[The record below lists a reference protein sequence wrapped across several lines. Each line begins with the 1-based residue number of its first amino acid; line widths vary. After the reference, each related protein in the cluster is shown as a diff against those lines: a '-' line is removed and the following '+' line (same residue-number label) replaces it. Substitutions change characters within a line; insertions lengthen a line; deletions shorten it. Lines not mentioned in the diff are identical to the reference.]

1 MGLELLIEI
10 GTEEIPARFSPP
22 ALKQM
27 RKLMEEKLRAFRI
40 QYGQAEAMCTPRRLT
55 LCVRDVSENQ
65 AEHLI
70 RAVGPPARVAYDQDG
85 KPTKAAIGFAR
96 NQGVELDELKVE
108 EMPEKGAYLVVEKK
122 DPGKETVELLPQII
136 LEWITSL
143 SFPKNMRW
151 GTGNFRFA
159 RPIHWILALF
169 GGKVIPFDLD
179 GIKSGSVTRGHRFI
193 HPEPIE
199 VKDLSSYLDL
209 LERACVMCDPEKRM
223 QVILSQAQ
231 READKAGG
239 RLREDSALLEEVTH
253 LVEWPVAL
261 CGSFDPEFLELQEEV
276 LVTSMR
282 DHQKYFCIVDKNER
296 LIPRFIT
303 ISNTPVDEPQTI
315 IKGNERV
322 LRARLSDAAFFLEED
337 TKVPLSDR
345 VDSLKQVVFQ
355 EQLGSLYDKVLRI
368 KGLARYLAD
377 NLEKPKLD
385 SKGKQDLINI
395 IERGALLC
403 KCDLVTEMVGEF
415 PELEGIMGREYARRS
430 GEPDALAQAIFEH
443 YLPRFAGDKPP
454 DSLAGS
460 ILSLADKMDTLAGC
474 FFLGLIP
481 TGSEDPHALRRQ
493 VQGMIQIILNQDLIF
508 PWEGFVTEGLSP
520 FQSKDAAKFEEAV
533 QRIHPFLIQRLNN
546 FFLSRG
552 FDYDL
557 INAVLAAENQHPVF
571 VQKRLEALN
580 RFRSQEVFGAIL
592 IPFKRVINILPDYGQ
607 KAQGARE
614 GVRVIRIQGKRE
626 REPIDDVDPGLFRED
641 EEHRLFDI
649 FKRLEGELYD
659 QIGRAEYYE
668 ALQAMVALK
677 EPIDAFFDKVL
688 VMEKDESLKN
698 NRLALLTSIGRV
710 FLKIADFSKIVQE

>member
-1 MGLELLIEI
+1 
-10 GTEEIPARFSPP
+10 
-22 ALKQM
+22 M
-27 RKLMEEKLRAFRI
+27 RTLMEEKLDTLRI
-40 QYGQAEAMCTPRRLT
+40 QHGQIQTMCTPRRLT
-55 LCVRDVSENQ
+55 LCAEDVSENQ
-65 AEHLI
+65 EEHLV

-96 NQGVELDELKVE
+96 NQGVELEELKVE
-108 EMPEKGAYLVVEKK
+108 DMPEKGAYLVVEKK
-122 DPGKETVELLPQII
+122 DPGKETGQLLPEII
-136 LEWITSL
+136 LEWIASM

-151 GTGNFRFA
+151 GNGSFRFA

-179 GIKSGSVTRGHRFI
+179 GINSGSMTRGHRFI

-209 LERACVMCDPEKRM
+209 LEKASVMCDPKKRM
-223 QVILSQAQ
+223 RIILSQAQ
-231 READKAGG
+231 KEADKAGG
-239 RLREDSALLEEVTH
+239 RLREDDALLEEVTH

-261 CGSFDPEFLELQEEV
+261 CGSFDPGFLELPEEV

-282 DHQKYFCIVDKNER
+282 DHQKYFCIVDESGR

-303 ISNTPVDEPQTI
+303 ISNTPVDEPQTV

-322 LRARLSDAAFFLEED
+322 IRARLSDAAFFLEED
-337 TKVPLSDR
+337 TKTPLSDR
-345 VDSLKQVVFQ
+345 VDSLMQVVFQ

-368 KGLARYLAD
+368 KGLACYLVEK
-377 NLEKPKLD
+377 LEKPRFD
-385 SKGKQDLINI
+385 SKGKQDLIDI

-415 PELEGIMGREYARRS
+415 PELEGVMGREYARRS
-430 GEPDALAQAIFEH
+430 GEPEAIAQAIFEH
-443 YLPRFAGDKPP
+443 YLPRFAGDKLP
-454 DSLAGS
+454 DTLAGS

-474 FFLGLIP
+474 FFLGFVP

-493 VQGMIQIILNQDLIF
+493 VQGMIQIILNQDLVF

-520 FQSKDAAKFEEAV
+520 FQTKDHVKFQEAV

-546 FFLSRG
+546 FFLAQG

-557 INAVLAAENQHPVF
+557 INAVLAAENVHPVF
-571 VQKRLEALN
+571 VQKRLDALN
-580 RFRSQEVFGAIL
+580 RFRSQEAFGAIL
-592 IPFKRVINILPDYGQ
+592 TPFKRVINILPKNDQ
-607 KAQGARE
+607 KLPE
-614 GVRVIRIQGKRE
+614 
-626 REPIDDVDPGLFRED
+626 VDSGLFRESA
-641 EEHRLFDI
+641 ENRLFDI
-649 FKRLEGELYD
+649 FKRLEQGLYD

-677 EPIDAFFDKVL
+677 EPIDVFFDQVL
-688 VMEKDESLKN
+688 VMEKDEALKN
-698 NRLALLTSIGRV
+698 NRLALLTSIGRI